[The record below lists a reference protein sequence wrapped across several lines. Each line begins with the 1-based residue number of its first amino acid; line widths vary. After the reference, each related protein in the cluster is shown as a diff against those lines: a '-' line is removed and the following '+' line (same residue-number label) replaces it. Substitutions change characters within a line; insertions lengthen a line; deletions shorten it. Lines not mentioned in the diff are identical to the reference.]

1 MTNRLQHFDLSIQG
15 SLTLWKS
22 LDKHLCSAYVFAWG
36 FRKLRVQISNQRT
49 KKQDKKT
56 QPYIIIKDKLLNH
69 CATTTL
75 FYFVLLFRNIP
86 LICPWTVIPCS
97 EDEGRGILCQKHDA
111 CCSEFRGQ
119 RPVCLKW
126 TNAKFCTFNE
136 LQREET
142 WCQGLSYP
150 DARVWRRRC
159 LWNARGPP
167 NTASTAGCPPWPSLH
182 RRACSGRSR
191 LHSGTCLDQDPPMCR
206 LVF

>member
-1 MTNRLQHFDLSIQG
+1 MLCLRICVRFQETKG
-15 SLTLWKS
+15 SNIESKDEKTRQKNTALHNNKGQASKS
-22 LDKHLCSAYVFAWG
+22 LCYYHPVLFCSA
-36 FRKLRVQISNQRT
+36 VQKHPSYLPVNR
-49 KKQDKKT
+49 
-56 QPYIIIKDKLLNH
+56 Y
-69 CATTTL
+69 TL
-75 FYFVLLFRNIP
+75 F
-86 LICPWTVIPCS
+86 
-97 EDEGRGILCQKHDA
+97 GRWRAGGFCAKNMTHVAL
-111 CCSEFRGQ
+111 SSRGQ